1 METQREEK
9 GQCCWTH
16 SLVFLIL
23 SLGVLWLTPLRAGLA
38 CFQKSCRNCSCL
50 EERAEPHP
58 WPEAAGLR
66 AESGK
71 SLVWE
76 ASLLILQQ

>member
-1 METQREEK
+1 METRREEN
-9 GQCCWTH
+9 GRCCWTH

-23 SLGVLWLTPLRAGLA
+23 NLGFLWLTPLGAGLA
-38 CFQKSCRNCSCL
+38 CFQNSSRNCHCL

-58 WPEAAGLR
+58 WPEAVGLR

-71 SLVWE
+71 SLAWE